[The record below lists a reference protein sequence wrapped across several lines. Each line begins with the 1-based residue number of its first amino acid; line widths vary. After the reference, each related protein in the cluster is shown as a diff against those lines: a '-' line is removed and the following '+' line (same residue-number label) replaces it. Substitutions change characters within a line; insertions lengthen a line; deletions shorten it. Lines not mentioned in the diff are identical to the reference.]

1 MAVRERY
8 DQVDSL
14 EYKVAEGIKS
24 GDPVILPSG
33 VFGVAEIDAWKGF
46 DGVFR
51 TTIRT
56 VGVFGFDY
64 TGAVTENAAVYAAPP
79 TSGVIAVK
87 ATLALASAAGNRQVG
102 TAHEPK
108 GSGAGVLYVRF
119 TN

>member
-24 GDPVILPSG
+24 GDPVIFPDGL
-33 VFGVAEIDAWKGF
+33 FGVAEVDAIKGF
-46 DGVFR
+46 DNVFR
-51 TTIRT
+51 TTVRA

-64 TGAVTENAAVYAAPP
+64 TGAVTERAAVYATTP
-79 TSGVIAVK
+79 TSGVLGVK
-87 ATLALASAAGNRQVG
+87 ADLSTASGAGKVQVG
-102 TAHEPK
+102 AAHEPK
-108 GSGAGVLYVRF
+108 PAGAGVLYVRF